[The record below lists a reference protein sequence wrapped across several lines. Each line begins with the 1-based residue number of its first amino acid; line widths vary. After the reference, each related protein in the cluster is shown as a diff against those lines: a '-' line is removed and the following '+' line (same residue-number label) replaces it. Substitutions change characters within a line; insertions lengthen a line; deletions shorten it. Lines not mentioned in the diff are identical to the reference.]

1 MCVDATV
8 RSQTYWIFIPTVLL
22 VTVIVF
28 VVMRLIPGDPA
39 LAILSADDAAYTEQE
54 LHELR
59 VKLGTDRS
67 IVIQYLDWMGG
78 LLRGDFGTSFWWN
91 GPVMDR
97 LAERIPVT
105 IELAILGILLAVI
118 CAVPL
123 GVISAI
129 RPDSPLDYVSR
140 VFTLVGISIPT
151 FFSGILLTLLL
162 IRAFGWLPPLG
173 YENFWEDP
181 WANVKQMMLPALA
194 LGFYDMAF
202 IARVTRSSMMEI
214 LREDYMRTAR
224 SKGLRERIVL
234 SRHGLKNAVLPIL
247 TISGWQ
253 FGRLFGGTVIIER
266 IFLIP
271 GIGQLL
277 IDAVFQR
284 DFPTFQAIIVIVAV
298 SIVIINLLV
307 DLLYGWLD
315 PRIRYA

>member
-1 MCVDATV
+1 MRQYAVK
-8 RSQTYWIFIPTVLL
+8 RIGLFIPTVVL

-91 GPVMDR
+91 GPVMGR

-129 RPDSPLDYVSR
+129 RPDSPLDYLSR

-181 WANVKQMMLPALA
+181 WANFKQMMLPALA

-284 DFPTFQAIIVIVAV
+284 DFPTIQAIIVIVAV

>member
-1 MCVDATV
+1 M
-8 RSQTYWIFIPTVLL
+8 LL

-39 LAILSADDAAYTEQE
+39 LAILSADDASYTEQE
-54 LHELR
+54 LQELR
-59 VKLGTDRS
+59 SQLGTDRPL
-67 IVIQYLDWMGG
+67 VVQYLDWMGG

-97 LAERIPVT
+97 LGERIPVT
-105 IELAILGILLAVI
+105 IELAILGIALAVI

-129 RPDSPLDYVSR
+129 KPDSPIDYVSR

-173 YENFWEDP
+173 YENIWNDP
-181 WANVKQMMLPALA
+181 WNNLKQMMLPALA

-224 SKGLRERIVL
+224 AKGLRERIVL

-284 DFPTFQAIIVIVAV
+284 DFPTIQAIIVIVAV

>member
-1 MCVDATV
+1 MRQYAIK
-8 RSQTYWIFIPTVLL
+8 RIGLFIPTVLL

-54 LHELR
+54 LEELR
-59 VKLGTDRS
+59 VQLGTNRP
-67 IVIQYLDWMGG
+67 IVVQYFDWMSG

-97 LAERIPVT
+97 LGERIPVT
-105 IELAILGILLAVI
+105 IELAILGIALAVV

-129 RPDSPLDYVSR
+129 KPDSPIDYVSR

-162 IRAFGWLPPLG
+162 VRAFGWLPPLG
-173 YENFWEDP
+173 YENIWDAP
-181 WANVKQMMLPALA
+181 WNNLKQMMLPALA

-284 DFPTFQAIIVIVAV
+284 DFPTIQAIIVIVAV
-298 SIVIINLLV
+298 SIVVINLLV

>member
-1 MCVDATV
+1 MRQYAVK
-8 RSQTYWIFIPTVLL
+8 RIGLFIPTVLL

-59 VKLGTDRS
+59 VELGTDRS
-67 IVIQYLDWMGG
+67 IVIQYLDWVGG

-173 YENFWEDP
+173 YEDIWEDP
-181 WANVKQMMLPALA
+181 WSNVKQMMLPALA

-284 DFPTFQAIIVIVAV
+284 DFPTIQAIIVIVAV

>member
-1 MCVDATV
+1 MRQYAIK
-8 RSQTYWIFIPTVLL
+8 RIGLFIPTVLL

-39 LAILSADDAAYTEQE
+39 LAILSADDASYTEQE
-54 LHELR
+54 LSELR
-59 VKLGTDRS
+59 AQLGTDRPL
-67 IVIQYLDWMGG
+67 VVQYLDWMGG

-97 LAERIPVT
+97 LGERIPVT
-105 IELAILGILLAVI
+105 IELAILGIALAVI

-129 RPDSPLDYVSR
+129 KPDSPIDYVSR

-173 YENFWEDP
+173 YENIWNDP
-181 WANVKQMMLPALA
+181 WNNLKQMMLPALA

-224 SKGLRERIVL
+224 AKGLRERIVL

-284 DFPTFQAIIVIVAV
+284 DFPTIQAIIVIVAV

>member
-1 MCVDATV
+1 MRQYAIK
-8 RSQTYWIFIPTVLL
+8 RIGLFIPTVLL
-22 VTVIVF
+22 VTIIVF

-39 LAILSADDAAYTEQE
+39 LAILSADDAVYTQE
-54 LHELR
+54 ELAQLR
-59 VKLGTDRS
+59 AELGTDRP
-67 IVIQYLDWMGG
+67 IPIQYFEWIGG
-78 LLRGDFGTSFWWN
+78 ILQGDFGTSYWWG
-91 GPVMDR
+91 GPVMER
-97 LAERIPVT
+97 LGQRIPVT
-105 IELAILGILLAVI
+105 IELAILGILLAVV

-129 RPDSPLDYVSR
+129 KPDSPLDYLCR

-151 FFSGILLTLLL
+151 FFSGILLTLIL
-162 IRAFGWLPPLG
+162 IRTFDWLPPLG
-173 YENFWEDP
+173 YEDIWEDP
-181 WANVKQMMLPALA
+181 WTNIKQLMLPALA

-224 SKGLRERIVL
+224 AKGLRELIVL
-234 SRHGLKNAVLPIL
+234 SRHGLKNAVLPVL

-253 FGRLFGGTVIIER
+253 FGRLFGGTVIIEK

-271 GIGQLL
+271 GVGQLL
-277 IDAVFQR
+277 IDAIYQR
-284 DFPTFQAIIVIVAV
+284 DFPTIQAVIVIVAL
-298 SIVIINLLV
+298 SIVVVNLLV

>member
-1 MCVDATV
+1 MRQYAVK
-8 RSQTYWIFIPTVLL
+8 RIGLFIPTVLL

-97 LAERIPVT
+97 LADRIPVT

-129 RPDSPLDYVSR
+129 RPDSPLDYLSR

-284 DFPTFQAIIVIVAV
+284 DFPTIQAIIVIVAV

>member
-1 MCVDATV
+1 MRQYAIK
-8 RSQTYWIFIPTVLL
+8 RIGLFIPTVLL
-22 VTVIVF
+22 VTIIVF

-39 LAILSADDAAYTEQE
+39 LAILSADDAVYTQE
-54 LHELR
+54 ELAQLR
-59 VKLGTDRS
+59 AELGTDRP
-67 IVIQYLDWMGG
+67 IVVQYAEWMGG
-78 LLRGDFGTSFWWN
+78 LFRGDFGTSYWWG
-91 GPVMDR
+91 GPVMER
-97 LAERIPVT
+97 LGERIPVT
-105 IELAILGILLAVI
+105 IELALLGIALAVV

-129 RPDSPLDYVSR
+129 RPDSPLDYASR

-151 FFSGILLTLLL
+151 FFSGILLTILL

-173 YENFWEDP
+173 YEDIWEDP
-181 WANVKQMMLPALA
+181 WTNVKQLLLPALA

-224 SKGLRERIVL
+224 AKGLRETVVL
-234 SRHGLKNAVLPIL
+234 ARHGLKNAVLPVL

-253 FGRLFGGTVIIER
+253 FGRLFGGTVIIEK

-271 GIGQLL
+271 GVGQLL
-277 IDAVFQR
+277 IDAIYQR
-284 DFPTFQAIIVIVAV
+284 DFPTIQAVIVIVAL
-298 SIVIINLLV
+298 SIVVVNLLV

>member
-1 MCVDATV
+1 MRQYAIK
-8 RSQTYWIFIPTVLL
+8 RIGLFIPTVLL

-39 LAILSADDAAYTEQE
+39 LAILSADDASYTEQE
-54 LHELR
+54 LRLLR
-59 VKLGTDRS
+59 AELGTDRN
-67 IVIQYLDWMGG
+67 IAIQYVDWMGG
-78 LLRGDFGTSFWWN
+78 LFRGDLGTSFWWK
-91 GPVMDR
+91 GPVIDR
-97 LAERIPVT
+97 LGERIPVT

-129 RPDSPLDYVSR
+129 RPDSLLDYVSR

-151 FFSGILLTLLL
+151 FFSGILLTLIL

-173 YENFWEDP
+173 YEDLWENP
-181 WANVKQMMLPALA
+181 WSNVKQMMLPALA

-253 FGRLFGGTVIIER
+253 FGRLFGGTVIIEK

-277 IDAVFQR
+277 IDAIYQR
-284 DFPTFQAIIVIVAV
+284 DFPTIQAIIVIVAL
-298 SIVIINLLV
+298 SIVVVNLLV

>member
-1 MCVDATV
+1 MRQYAAK
-8 RSQTYWIFIPTVLL
+8 RIGLFIPTVLL

-54 LHELR
+54 LQELR
-59 VKLGTDRS
+59 VELGTDRP
-67 IVIQYLDWMGG
+67 IVVQYFDWMSG

-97 LAERIPVT
+97 LGERIPVT
-105 IELAILGILLAVI
+105 IELAILGIALAVV

-123 GVISAI
+123 GVVSAI
-129 RPDSPLDYVSR
+129 KPDSPIDYVSR
-140 VFTLVGISIPT
+140 IFTLVGISIPT
-151 FFSGILLTLLL
+151 FFSGILLTLIL

-173 YENFWEDP
+173 YENIWDDP
-181 WANVKQMMLPALA
+181 WANIKQMMLPALA

-234 SRHGLKNAVLPIL
+234 SRHGLKNAVLAYPDHLRMAVWPAVRRHGDHRAHLPDPGCRTVAYRRGIPAGL
-247 TISGWQ
+247 PNHSG
-253 FGRLFGGTVIIER
+253 
-266 IFLIP
+266 
-271 GIGQLL
+271 
-277 IDAVFQR
+277 DHR
-284 DFPTFQAIIVIVAV
+284 DRGSVHRRDQPA
-298 SIVIINLLV
+298 
-307 DLLYGWLD
+307 G
-315 PRIRYA
+315 

>member
-1 MCVDATV
+1 MRQYTIK
-8 RSQTYWIFIPTVLL
+8 RIGLFIPTVLL
-22 VTVIVF
+22 ITVIVF

-39 LAILSADDAAYTEQE
+39 LAILSADDAAYTED
-54 LHELR
+54 ELR
-59 VKLGTDRS
+59 LLRIELGTDRPL
-67 IVIQYLDWMGG
+67 VIQYVGWIGG
-78 LLRGDFGTSFWWN
+78 LARGDFGTSFWWG
-91 GPVMDR
+91 GPVIDR
-97 LAERIPVT
+97 LGERIPVT
-105 IELAILGILLAVI
+105 IELAFLGIGLAVV

-123 GVISAI
+123 GVLSAI
-129 RPDSPLDYVSR
+129 KPDSPIDYLSR

-151 FFSGILLTLLL
+151 FFSGILLTLIL

-173 YENFWEDP
+173 YEDIWEDP
-181 WANVKQMMLPALA
+181 WANVKQLVLPALA

-224 SKGLRERIVL
+224 AKGLRETVVL
-234 SRHGLKNAVLPIL
+234 VRHGLKNAVLPIL

-253 FGRLFGGTVIIER
+253 FGRLFGGTVIIEK

-271 GIGQLL
+271 GVGQLL
-277 IDAVFQR
+277 IDAIYQR
-284 DFPTFQAIIVIVAV
+284 DFPTIQAVIVIVAL
-298 SIVIINLLV
+298 SIVMVNLLV

>member
-1 MCVDATV
+1 MRQYAVK
-8 RSQTYWIFIPTVLL
+8 RIGLFIPTVLL

-162 IRAFGWLPPLG
+162 IRAFGWLPQLG

-284 DFPTFQAIIVIVAV
+284 DFPTIQAIIVIVAV

>member
-1 MCVDATV
+1 MRQYAVK
-8 RSQTYWIFIPTVLL
+8 RIGLFIPTVLL
-22 VTVIVF
+22 VTIIVF

-67 IVIQYLDWMGG
+67 IVIQYLEWMGG

-284 DFPTFQAIIVIVAV
+284 DFPTIQAIIVIVAV

>member
-1 MCVDATV
+1 MRQYAAK
-8 RSQTYWIFIPTVLL
+8 RIGLFIPTVLL

-54 LHELR
+54 LQELR
-59 VKLGTDRS
+59 VQLGTDRP
-67 IVIQYLDWMGG
+67 IVIQYLDWMSG

-97 LAERIPVT
+97 LGERIPVT
-105 IELAILGILLAVI
+105 IELAILGIALAVV

-129 RPDSPLDYVSR
+129 KPDSPIDYVSR
-140 VFTLVGISIPT
+140 IFTLVGISIPT
-151 FFSGILLTLLL
+151 FFSGILLTLVL

-173 YENFWEDP
+173 YEDIWEDP
-181 WANVKQMMLPALA
+181 WANLKQMMLPALA

-284 DFPTFQAIIVIVAV
+284 DFPTIQAIIVIVAV
-298 SIVIINLLV
+298 SIVVINLLV

>member
-1 MCVDATV
+1 MRQYAVK
-8 RSQTYWIFIPTVLL
+8 RIGLFIPTVLL

-39 LAILSADDAAYTEQE
+39 LAILSADDAAYTEEE
-54 LHELR
+54 LQLLR
-59 VKLGTDRS
+59 AELGTDRP
-67 IVIQYLDWMGG
+67 IVVQYVDWVTG
-78 LLRGDFGTSFWWN
+78 LVRGDFGTSFWWG

-97 LAERIPVT
+97 LGERIPVT
-105 IELAILGILLAVI
+105 IELAILGIGLAVV

-123 GVISAI
+123 GVLSAI
-129 RPDSPLDYVSR
+129 KPDSPIDYLSR

-151 FFSGILLTLLL
+151 FFSGILITLLL

-173 YENFWEDP
+173 YADIWEDP
-181 WANVKQMMLPALA
+181 WANVKQLMLPALA

-224 SKGLRERIVL
+224 AKGLAERLVL

-253 FGRLFGGTVIIER
+253 FGRLFGGTVVIEK

-271 GIGQLL
+271 GVGQLL
-277 IDAVFQR
+277 IDAVYQR
-284 DFPTFQAIIVIVAV
+284 DFPTIQAVIVIVAL
-298 SIVIINLLV
+298 SIVVINLLV

>member
-1 MCVDATV
+1 MRQYAIK
-8 RSQTYWIFIPTVLL
+8 RIGLFIPTVLL
-22 VTVIVF
+22 VTIIVF

-39 LAILSADDAAYTEQE
+39 LAILSADDAVYTQE
-54 LHELR
+54 ELAQLR
-59 VKLGTDRS
+59 AELGTDRP
-67 IVIQYLDWMGG
+67 IVVQYAEWMSG
-78 LLRGDFGTSFWWN
+78 LFRGDFGTSYWWG
-91 GPVMDR
+91 GPVMER
-97 LAERIPVT
+97 LGERIPVT
-105 IELAILGILLAVI
+105 IELALLGIALAVV

-129 RPDSPLDYVSR
+129 RPDSPLDYASR

-151 FFSGILLTLLL
+151 FFSGILLTILL

-173 YENFWEDP
+173 YEDIWEDP
-181 WANVKQMMLPALA
+181 WTNIKQLLLPALA

-224 SKGLRERIVL
+224 AKGLRETVVL
-234 SRHGLKNAVLPIL
+234 ARHGLKNAVLPVL

-253 FGRLFGGTVIIER
+253 FGRLFGGTVIIEK

-271 GIGQLL
+271 GVGQLL
-277 IDAVFQR
+277 IDAIYQR
-284 DFPTFQAIIVIVAV
+284 DFPTIQAVIVIVAL
-298 SIVIINLLV
+298 SIVVVNLLV

>member
-1 MCVDATV
+1 MRQYAIK
-8 RSQTYWIFIPTVLL
+8 RIGLFIPTVLL

-39 LAILSADDAAYTEQE
+39 LAILSADDAAYTERELQE
-54 LHELR
+54 LRRE
-59 VKLGTDRS
+59 LGTDRP
-67 IVIQYLDWMGG
+67 IVVQYLTWMGG

-105 IELAILGILLAVI
+105 IELAFLGIALAVI

-123 GVISAI
+123 GIVSAI

-173 YENFWEDP
+173 YEDFWEDP

-284 DFPTFQAIIVIVAV
+284 DFPTIQAIIVIVAV

>member
-1 MCVDATV
+1 MRQYAVK
-8 RSQTYWIFIPTVLL
+8 RIGLFIPTVLL

-59 VKLGTDRS
+59 VELGTDRS

-173 YENFWEDP
+173 YEDVWEDP
-181 WANVKQMMLPALA
+181 WSNVKQMMLPALA

-224 SKGLRERIVL
+224 SKGLREHIVL

-284 DFPTFQAIIVIVAV
+284 DFPTIQAIIVIVAV

>member
-1 MCVDATV
+1 MRQYAVK
-8 RSQTYWIFIPTVLL
+8 RIGLFIPTVLL

-59 VKLGTDRS
+59 VKLGTDRH
-67 IVIQYLDWMGG
+67 IVVQYLDWMSG

-105 IELAILGILLAVI
+105 IELAILGILLAVV

-173 YENFWEDP
+173 YEDFWEDP
-181 WANVKQMMLPALA
+181 WSNVKQMMLPALA

-284 DFPTFQAIIVIVAV
+284 DFPTIQAIIVIVAV
-298 SIVIINLLV
+298 SIVIVNLLV

>member
-1 MCVDATV
+1 MRQYAAK
-8 RSQTYWIFIPTVLL
+8 RIGLFIPTVLL

-54 LHELR
+54 LQELR
-59 VKLGTDRS
+59 VQLGTDRP
-67 IVIQYLDWMGG
+67 IVVQYFDWMSG

-97 LAERIPVT
+97 LGERIPVT
-105 IELAILGILLAVI
+105 IELAVLGIALAVV

-123 GVISAI
+123 GVLSAI
-129 RPDSPLDYVSR
+129 KPDSPLDYLSR
-140 VFTLVGISIPT
+140 IFTLVGISIPT
-151 FFSGILLTLLL
+151 FFSGILLTLVL

-173 YENFWEDP
+173 YEDFWEDP

-284 DFPTFQAIIVIVAV
+284 DFPTIQAIIVIVAV
-298 SIVIINLLV
+298 SIVVVNLLV

>member
-1 MCVDATV
+1 MRQYAIK
-8 RSQTYWIFIPTVLL
+8 RIGLFIPTVLL
-22 VTVIVF
+22 VTIIVF

-39 LAILSADDAAYTEQE
+39 LAILSADDAVYTQE
-54 LHELR
+54 ELQQLR
-59 VKLGTDRS
+59 VELGTDRP
-67 IVIQYLDWMGG
+67 IAIQYLEWIGG
-78 LLRGDFGTSFWWN
+78 ILKGDFGTSYWWG
-91 GPVMDR
+91 GPVMER
-97 LAERIPVT
+97 LGERIPVT
-105 IELAILGILLAVI
+105 IELALLGILLAVV

-129 RPDSPLDYVSR
+129 KPDSPLDYLSR

-151 FFSGILLTLLL
+151 FFSGILLTLVL

-173 YENFWEDP
+173 YVDIWEEP
-181 WANVKQMMLPALA
+181 WTNLKQLVLPALA

-224 SKGLRERIVL
+224 AKGLREIMVL
-234 SRHGLKNAVLPIL
+234 SRHGLKNAVLPVL

-253 FGRLFGGTVIIER
+253 FGRLFGGTVIIEK

-271 GIGQLL
+271 GVGQLL
-277 IDAVFQR
+277 IDSIYQR
-284 DFPTFQAIIVIVAV
+284 DFPTIQAVIVIVAL
-298 SIVIINLLV
+298 SIVIVNLMV

-315 PRIRYA
+315 PRIRYG

>member
-1 MCVDATV
+1 MRQYAIK
-8 RSQTYWIFIPTVLL
+8 RIGLFIPTVLL
-22 VTVIVF
+22 VTIIVF

-39 LAILSADDAAYTEQE
+39 LAILSADDAVYTQE
-54 LHELR
+54 ELAQLR
-59 VKLGTDRS
+59 VELGTDRP
-67 IVIQYLDWMGG
+67 IAIQYFEWIGG
-78 LLRGDFGTSFWWN
+78 ILRGDFGTSYWWG
-91 GPVMDR
+91 GPVMER
-97 LAERIPVT
+97 LGQRIPVT
-105 IELAILGILLAVI
+105 IELAFLGILLAVV

-129 RPDSPLDYVSR
+129 KPDSPLDYASR

-151 FFSGILLTLLL
+151 FFSGILLTLVL

-173 YENFWEDP
+173 YEDIWEEP
-181 WANVKQMMLPALA
+181 WTNIKQLVLPALA

-224 SKGLRERIVL
+224 AKGLREVIVL
-234 SRHGLKNAVLPIL
+234 SRHGLKNAVLPVL

-253 FGRLFGGTVIIER
+253 FGRLFGGTVIIEK

-271 GIGQLL
+271 GVGQLL
-277 IDAVFQR
+277 IDSIYQR
-284 DFPTFQAIIVIVAV
+284 DFPTIQAVIVIVAL
-298 SIVIINLLV
+298 SIVVVNLLV

>member
-1 MCVDATV
+1 MRQYTIK
-8 RSQTYWIFIPTVLL
+8 RIGLFIPTVLL

-39 LAILSADDAAYTEQE
+39 LAILSADDAAYTED
-54 LHELR
+54 ELR
-59 VKLGTDRS
+59 LLRIELGTDRPL
-67 IVIQYLDWMGG
+67 VIQYVGWIGELA
-78 LLRGDFGTSFWWN
+78 RGDFGTSFWWG
-91 GPVMDR
+91 GPVIDR
-97 LAERIPVT
+97 LGERIPVT
-105 IELAILGILLAVI
+105 IELAFLGIGLAVV

-123 GVISAI
+123 GVLSAI
-129 RPDSPLDYVSR
+129 KPDSPIDYLSR

-151 FFSGILLTLLL
+151 FFSGILLTLIL

-173 YENFWEDP
+173 YEDIWEDP
-181 WANVKQMMLPALA
+181 WANVKQLVLPALA

-224 SKGLRERIVL
+224 AKGLRETVVL
-234 SRHGLKNAVLPIL
+234 VRHGLKNAVLPIL

-253 FGRLFGGTVIIER
+253 FGRLFGGTVIIEK

-271 GIGQLL
+271 GVGQLL
-277 IDAVFQR
+277 IDAIYQR
-284 DFPTFQAIIVIVAV
+284 DFPTIQAVIVIVAL
-298 SIVIINLLV
+298 SIVVVNLLV

>member
-1 MCVDATV
+1 MRQYAAK
-8 RSQTYWIFIPTVLL
+8 RIGLFIPTVLL

-54 LHELR
+54 LQELR
-59 VKLGTDRS
+59 VQLGTDRP
-67 IVIQYLDWMGG
+67 IVVQYLDWMSG

-97 LAERIPVT
+97 LGERIPVT
-105 IELAILGILLAVI
+105 IELAILGIALAVV

-129 RPDSPLDYVSR
+129 KPDSPIDYVSR
-140 VFTLVGISIPT
+140 IFTLVGISIPT
-151 FFSGILLTLLL
+151 FFSGILLTLIL

-173 YENFWEDP
+173 YEDIWDDP
-181 WANVKQMMLPALA
+181 WANIKQMMLPALA

-271 GIGQLL
+271 GVGQLL

-284 DFPTFQAIIVIVAV
+284 DFPTIQAIIVIVAV